1 MNAQYSPIQ
10 IEEKWSKIWADRE
23 LERPGSEDHFSQII
37 PPPNVT
43 GTLHMGHSFQYA
55 IMDFYTRYHHMKDT
69 DSYWQVGTDHAGIA
83 TQMVVENNLL
93 NEGKSKDDLGRE
105 KFLEEVWKWKE
116 YSEGKISSQMKRLG
130 ITVEWDKYRFTYDD
144 DFCEGVNKAFVEL
157 YRKDKIYRGYR
168 LVNWDPSLKTAVSDL
183 EVVRQE
189 KDGLLW
195 HISYPL
201 ADTDEALIVAT
212 TRPETMFGDMAVAVN
227 PNDAR
232 FKHHIGKYIELPFV
246 GRKIPVIGDEYVDME
261 FGTGCLKITPG
272 HDFNDYDIGKK
283 YALHEVDGVVQTS
296 DKLEDFAPIN
306 IFTDDAFSND
316 MVPAPFNNLDRFKVR
331 KAVLEELRNK
341 ELLVKEEKHHV
352 SVPRG
357 ERSNIVIEPKLS
369 YQWYVKTE
377 EMAKKA
383 NEAVNNG
390 EVVFHPSN
398 WDKTYFNWMD
408 NIQDWCISRQ
418 IWWGHRIPAWH
429 DDEGN
434 TYVGFD
440 EAEVREFYSLDD
452 RALRQEEDVLDT
464 WFSASLWP
472 FGSLGWPKET
482 EDFKKFFPTT
492 LLVTGFDIIFFWVA
506 RMMMMSLEFTGKVP
520 FKDVYVTGLIR
531 DENGQKMSKSKGNI
545 IDPID
550 LIYGIDLEDLV
561 SKRTA
566 NLMQEGL
573 AEKIERKTRK
583 QFPNGIDS
591 YGTDAV
597 RMTFYS
603 LATHTRDISFE
614 LGRLKGYR
622 NFCNKVWN
630 AARFINNYPMESK
643 EFIAKNDADKWIE
656 DEFNKVAEQIH
667 KNIAEYRLDFAM
679 NEVYEFFW
687 GKFCDKYI
695 EECKTS
701 GETANLHP
709 MLKKILLLMHPFCP
723 FITEEINELVFKD
736 GSLMKKNK

>member
-1 MNAQYSPIQ
+1 MDAKYFPIE
-10 IEEKWSKIWADRE
+10 IEEKWAKVWAERE
-23 LERPGSEDHFSQII
+23 LNKPESEQNFSQII

-55 IMDFYTRYHHMKDT
+55 IMDFYTRYHHMNGL

-83 TQMVVENNLL
+83 TQMVVENNLT
-93 NEGKSKDDLGRE
+93 NEGKDKNDLGRE
-105 KFLEEVWKWKE
+105 KFLEEVWKWKDF
-116 YSEGKISSQMKRLG
+116 SEEKITSQIKRLG
-130 ITVEWDKYRFTYDD
+130 CTVEWDKYRFTFDD
-144 DFCEGVNKAFVEL
+144 DFCEAVNKAFVEL
-157 YRKDKIYRGYR
+157 YRNEKIYRGYR

-189 KDGLLW
+189 KEGILW
-195 HISYPL
+195 HIAYPISDSNETL
-201 ADTDEALIVAT
+201 TVAT

-227 PNDAR
+227 PKDDR
-232 FKHHIGKYIELPFV
+232 FKKFIGQYVELPFV

-272 HDFNDYDIGKK
+272 HDFNDYEIGKK
-283 YALHEVDGVVQTS
+283 YALHEKDGIVHTS
-296 DKLEDFAPIN
+296 NDLNDFKPIN
-306 IFTDDAFSND
+306 IFTDEAFTND
-316 MVPAPFNNLDRFKVR
+316 SVPELFANLDRFKVR
-331 KAVLEELRNK
+331 KAVLEELKNQN
-341 ELLVKEEKHHV
+341 LLLKEEKHQI

-369 YQWYVKTE
+369 HQWYVKTE
-377 EMAKKA
+377 EMAKRA
-383 NEAVNNG
+383 NEAVNKG
-390 EVVFHPSN
+390 EVVFHPGN
-398 WDKTYFNWMD
+398 WIKTYFNWMD

-418 IWWGHRIPAWH
+418 IWWGHRIPAWY
-429 DDEGN
+429 DEDGN
-434 TYVGFD
+434 IYVGYD
-440 EAEVREFYSLDD
+440 EDELRNHYKLDD
-452 RALRQEEDVLDT
+452 RKLTQDEDVLDT
-464 WFSASLWP
+464 WFSSSLWP
-472 FGSLGWPKET
+472 FGSLGWPKEN
-482 EDFKKFFPTT
+482 ELEKYFPTS

-561 SKRTA
+561 TKRTA

-583 QFPNGIDS
+583 QFPNGIES
-591 YGTDAV
+591 YGADAL
-597 RMTFYS
+597 RMTFFS

-622 NFCNKVWN
+622 NFCNKIWN
-630 AARFINNYPMESK
+630 AARFINNYPHETK
-643 EFIAKNDADKWIE
+643 EFIAKNDDDKWIE
-656 DEFNKVAEQIH
+656 KEFNEVSKQIK
-667 KNIAEYRLDFAM
+667 KNIDEYRLDFAV

-695 EECKTS
+695 EDCKKS
-701 GETANLHP
+701 GETSNLHP
-709 MLKKILLLMHPFCP
+709 MLKKILVLMHPFAP
-723 FITEEINELVFKD
+723 FITEEVNELIFKD
-736 GSLMKKNK
+736 GSLLDSK

>member
-1 MNAQYSPIQ
+1 MDAQYSPIQ

-55 IMDFYTRYHHMKDT
+55 IMDFYTRYHHMKGT

-105 KFLEEVWKWKE
+105 KFLDEVWKWKE

-201 ADTDEALIVAT
+201 ADSDEALIVAT

-227 PNDAR
+227 PNDDR
-232 FKHHIGKYIELPFV
+232 FKHHIGKYVELPFV

-306 IFTDDAFSND
+306 IFTDEAFSND

-341 ELLVKEEKHHV
+341 ELLVKEEKHHI

-390 EVVFHPSN
+390 EVVFHPGN

-440 EAEVREFYSLDD
+440 EAEVREFYGLDD

-545 IDPID
+545 MDPID

-561 SKRTA
+561 TKRTA

-603 LATHTRDISFE
+603 LATHIRDISFE

-643 EFIAKNDADKWIE
+643 EFVVKNDADKWIE
-656 DEFNKVAEQIH
+656 DEFNKVTEQIH

-679 NEVYEFFW
+679 NEIYEFFW

-709 MLKKILLLMHPFCP
+709 MLKKILVLMHPFCP

-736 GSLMKKNK
+736 GSLMDL

>member
-1 MNAQYSPIQ
+1 MEAQYSPIQ

-23 LERPGSEDHFSQII
+23 LEKPGSEDHFSQII

-55 IMDFYTRYHHMKDT
+55 IMDFYTRYHHMNGT

-105 KFLEEVWKWKE
+105 KFLEEVWKWKD
-116 YSEGKISSQMKRLG
+116 YSEGEISAQMKRLG
-130 ITVEWDKYRFTYDD
+130 ITVEWDKYSVTYDD
-144 DFCEGVNKAFVEL
+144 DCCQGVNKAFVEL

-189 KDGLLW
+189 KDGMLW

-201 ADTDEALIVAT
+201 ADSDEVLIVAT

-227 PNDAR
+227 PNDDR
-232 FKHHIGKYIELPFV
+232 FKHHIGKYVELPFV

-296 DKLEDFAPIN
+296 NKLEDFAPIN
-306 IFTDDAFSND
+306 IFTDEAFSND

-331 KAVLEELRNK
+331 KAVLEELKNK
-341 ELLVKEEKHHV
+341 ELLVKEEKHHI

-377 EMAKKA
+377 EMAQKA
-383 NEAVNNG
+383 NDAVNKG
-390 EVVFHPSN
+390 EVVFHPGN

-429 DDEGN
+429 DNEGN
-434 TYVGFD
+434 TYVGYD
-440 EAEVREFYSLDD
+440 EDEVREFYQLDA
-452 RALRQEEDVLDT
+452 RELTQEEDVLDT

-472 FGSLGWPKET
+472 FGSLGWPEDT
-482 EDFKKFFPTT
+482 ADFKKFFPTT

-550 LIYGIDLEDLV
+550 LIYGINLEDLV
-561 SKRTA
+561 TKRTS

-622 NFCNKVWN
+622 NFCNKIWN

-643 EFIAKNDADKWIE
+643 EFVAKNDSDKWIE
-656 DEFNKVAEQIH
+656 EEFNKVNEQIQ
-667 KNIAEYRLDFAM
+667 KNITEYRLDFAV

-695 EECKTS
+695 EDCKAS
-701 GETANLHP
+701 GETAHLHP
-709 MLKKILLLMHPFCP
+709 MLKKILLMMHPFCP

-736 GSLMKKNK
+736 GSLMDL

>member
-1 MNAQYSPIQ
+1 MEAQYSPIQ

-37 PPPNVT
+37 PPSNVT

-55 IMDFYTRYHHMKDT
+55 IMDFYTRYHHMKGT

-105 KFLEEVWKWKE
+105 KFLDEVWKWKE

-201 ADTDEALIVAT
+201 ADSDEALIVAT

-227 PNDAR
+227 PKDDR
-232 FKHHIGKYIELPFV
+232 FKHHIGKYVELPFV

-306 IFTDDAFSND
+306 IFTDEAFSND

-331 KAVLEELRNK
+331 KAVLEELKNK
-341 ELLVKEEKHHV
+341 ELLVKEEKHHI

-383 NEAVNNG
+383 NAAVNNG
-390 EVVFHPSN
+390 EVVFHPGN

-440 EAEVREFYSLDD
+440 EAEVREFYGLDG
-452 RALRQEEDVLDT
+452 RVLRQEEDVLDT

-561 SKRTA
+561 TKRTA

-643 EFIAKNDADKWIE
+643 EFVVKNDADKWIE
-656 DEFNKVAEQIH
+656 DEFNKVTEQIH
-667 KNIAEYRLDFAM
+667 KNIADYRLDFAM
-679 NEVYEFFW
+679 NELYEFFW

-709 MLKKILLLMHPFCP
+709 MLKKILVLMHPFCP

-736 GSLMKKNK
+736 GSLMDL

>member
-1 MNAQYSPIQ
+1 MEAQYSPIQ

-23 LERPGSEDHFSQII
+23 LEKPGSEDHFSQII

-55 IMDFYTRYHHMKDT
+55 IMDFYTRYHHMNGT

-105 KFLEEVWKWKE
+105 KFLEEVWKWKD
-116 YSEGKISSQMKRLG
+116 YSEGKISAQMKRLG

-144 DFCEGVNKAFVEL
+144 DFCQGVNKAFVEL

-183 EVVRQE
+183 EVIRQE
-189 KDGLLW
+189 KDGVLW

-201 ADTDEALIVAT
+201 ADSDEVLIVAT

-227 PNDAR
+227 PNDDR
-232 FKHHIGKYIELPFV
+232 FKHHIGKYVELPFV
-246 GRKIPVIGDEYVDME
+246 GRKIPVIGDEYVDKG

-283 YALHEVDGVVQTS
+283 YALHEVDGVVKTS

-306 IFTDDAFSND
+306 IFTDEAFSND

-331 KAVLEELRNK
+331 KAVLEELKNK
-341 ELLVKEEKHHV
+341 ELLVKEEKHHI

-377 EMAKKA
+377 EMAQKA
-383 NEAVNNG
+383 NAAVNKG
-390 EVVFHPSN
+390 EVVFHPGN

-429 DDEGN
+429 DSEGN
-434 TYVGFD
+434 TYVGYD
-440 EAEVREFYSLDD
+440 EDEVRTFYQLGA
-452 RALRQEEDVLDT
+452 RELTQEEDVLDT

-561 SKRTA
+561 TKRTT

-597 RMTFYS
+597 RMAFYS

-643 EFIAKNDADKWIE
+643 EFVAKNDVDKWIE
-656 DEFNKVAEQIH
+656 NEFNKVTEQIH

-736 GSLMKKNK
+736 GSLMDL